1 MIKLK
6 MIFIW
11 KKEEKLKEVKEE
23 LFMIKY
29 IVFQVDLLKFI
40 VQCFISKIYSNLL

>member
-1 MIKLK
+1 MIKFK

-40 VQCFISKIYSNLL
+40 VIVFYK

>member
-1 MIKLK
+1 MIKFK

-40 VQCFISKIYSNLL
+40 V